1 MSSSLTAA
9 EPRRRDR
16 RFRGVTRMGRATEP
30 PGWAGRPLPL
40 RTRITPDEP
49 WHDPWADRTRVYDI
63 VTTVANVPVTILGT
77 GSVSPSG
84 RRGRRYHLDSEE
96 LDRTATGG
104 PATGARWQAQRV

>member
-1 MSSSLTAA
+1 MSMSLTAP
-9 EPRRRDR
+9 EPPRRDA
-16 RFRGVTRMGRATEP
+16 RFRSVTRMDGATEP
-30 PGWAGRPLPL
+30 PGWAGRHL
-40 RTRITPDEP
+40 RLRARITQDEL